1 MSSHPKVSVI
11 IPIYNA
17 EAFLESCIESVLAQ
31 TLEDIEILLIDDGSS
46 DSSAVICRHFMQQD
60 SRITVISKENEG
72 VSATRNIGLTWAKGE
87 YIAFLDADDTLI
99 EQAVEI
105 LVQTLEEKQVEAV
118 FANYFYLYNDR
129 KVYRGPRIPGGIY
142 QVTDIRSQLIDDGT
156 LSGILFGSVG
166 AALYK
171 RELIEQHHI
180 RFQEEVALNE
190 DGLFNVMYLLQA
202 SSCYYLSD
210 QHLYGYRKEIES
222 VTSRFQLNKNFDSA
236 TVAIDRYCRPI
247 SQELLLEQQLRRRQ
261 VSISLWLAL
270 NICSEENPAPYR
282 ATIRQ
287 LKELFNH
294 QELQGCFP
302 YMEEGKM
309 NRYKRFYY
317 QLIKKRRAHSFYLM
331 TRFLMPTA
339 SRLVKR

>member
-1 MSSHPKVSVI
+1 MINPKVSVI
-11 IPIYNA
+11 VPIYNA
-17 EAFLESCIESVLAQ
+17 EAFLVSCVRSVLAQ
-31 TLEDIEILLIDDGSS
+31 TLTDIEVLLIDDGSS

-60 SRITVISKENEG
+60 SRVTVINKENEG
-72 VSATRNIGLTWAKGE
+72 VSATRNLGLAWAKGE

-99 EQAVEI
+99 EEALEI
-105 LVQTLEEKQVEAV
+105 LVQTLEEKQVEVV

-142 QVTDIRSQLIDDGT
+142 PVTELRSQLIDDGT

-171 RELIEQHHI
+171 RALIEQHHI

-190 DGLFNVMYLLQA
+190 DGLFNVMYLLH
-202 SSCYYLSD
+202 STSCCYLSD
-210 QHLYGYRKEIES
+210 QHVYGYRKQIES
-222 VTSRFQLNKNFDSA
+222 VTSRFQPNKNFDSA
-236 TVAIDRYCRPI
+236 TVAIDQYCQPI
-247 SQELLLEQQLRRRQ
+247 SQELSLEQQLRRRQ
-261 VSISLWLAL
+261 VSISLWQAL
-270 NICSEENPAPYR
+270 NICSEENPASYR

-287 LKELFNH
+287 LKELFGH

-302 YMEEGKM
+302 YMEEEKM
-309 NRYKRFYY
+309 NRYKRVYY
-317 QLIKKRRAHSFYLM
+317 QLIKKRRTHLFYLT
-331 TRFLMPTA
+331 TRFLLPTA

>member
-1 MSSHPKVSVI
+1 MTNPKVSVI
-11 IPIYNA
+11 VPIYNA
-17 EAFLESCIESVLAQ
+17 EAFLVPCVKSVLAQ
-31 TLEDIEILLIDDGSS
+31 TLEDIEVLLIDDGSS

-60 SRITVISKENEG
+60 SRVTVINKENEG
-72 VSATRNIGLTWAKGE
+72 VSATRNLGLKWAKGE
-87 YIAFLDADDTLI
+87 YIAFIDADDTLI
-99 EQAVEI
+99 EQALEI
-105 LVQTLEEKQVEAV
+105 LVQTLEEKQVDAV
-118 FANYFYLYNDR
+118 FANYFYYYNDR
-129 KVYRGPRIPGGIY
+129 KVYRGPRIPGGVY
-142 QVTDIRSQLIDDGT
+142 PVAEIRSQLIDDGT
-156 LSGILFGSVG
+156 LSGILFGSVW

-180 RFQEEVALNE
+180 RFQEDVALNE

-202 SSCYYLSD
+202 ESCCYLND

-236 TVAIDRYCRPI
+236 TIAIDRYCQPI

-270 NICSEENPAPYR
+270 NICSEENPASYR

-287 LKELFNH
+287 LKELFEQ

-302 YMEEGKM
+302 YMKEEKM

-317 QLIKKRRAHSFYLM
+317 QLIKKRRTHLFYLM